1 MSKYNP
7 LSPCPFC
14 GHDVELCD
22 FKGAATFFSCKTP
35 ECEAVM
41 YFDHGKTKRSARAAV
56 RAYNTRSSCGSF
68 TYILIGAA
76 LALIIT
82 VICCMLIVTE
92 RAENV
97 SHETKTPQILIA
109 QQAAD
114 DLAGDDTEAAGYAA
128 RMYTDADAV
137 ALAQMAYG
145 ECRGVAPLTLDS
157 KSISSEYQQACA
169 MWVALNRYD
178 AGFEGDS
185 IAEIIAA
192 PRQFHGYDPEHP
204 ISEELL
210 ALTYDVLERWQ
221 EEKNGAADVGRVLP
235 AEYLFFVGNGDHNNF
250 TVEYGTGMYYAW
262 TLPDPYVEEA

>member
-14 GHDVELCD
+14 GHDVARESDYRFCCTHEAC
-22 FKGAATFFSCKTP
+22 GAQMLFCYGYYADKPRREIT
-35 ECEAVM
+35 A
-41 YFDHGKTKRSARAAV
+41 
-56 RAYNTRSSCGSF
+56 AYNTRSSCGTF

-76 LALIIT
+76 IALIIA
-82 VICCMLIVTE
+82 VLCCLLSVTE
-92 RAENV
+92 LDKNV
-97 SHETKTPQILIA
+97 SRETIVSHTETTQE
-109 QQAAD
+109 
-114 DLAGDDTEAAGYAA
+114 AGQEEQPATEYAN
-128 RMYTDADAV
+128 RLYTDADAV

-145 ECRGVAPLTLDS
+145 ECRGVAPLALDS
-157 KSISSEYQQACA
+157 KIISTEYQQACA

-178 AGFEGDS
+178 AGFQGDS

-192 PRQFHGYDPEHP
+192 PYQFHGYDTEHP

-210 ALTYDVLERWQ
+210 ALAYDVLERWQ
-221 EEKNGAADVGRVLP
+221 AEKLGAADVGRVLP